1 MDEIIMRRLRHL
13 QWLEENHVKAHQERK
28 NSSVSGSDGQGEDI
42 SNVLSADWNRK
53 HKQHADTAGGRKL
66 PCGWRKEHWKT
77 QQSMA
82 RDYAGVNAGCKDEA
96 VRALEAYEA
105 QDTLPP
111 AA

>member
-13 QWLEENHVKAHQERK
+13 QWLEETHASAQHARE
-28 NSSVSGSDGQGEDI
+28 GSDASRSERQREEV

-53 HKQHADTAGGRKL
+53 PRKGTGACSGQKL

-82 RDYAGVNAGCKDEA
+82 RDYAGIRAGSKEEA
-96 VRALEAYEA
+96 VRALEAFEDG
-105 QDTLPP
+105 DTLPP

>member
-13 QWLEENHVKAHQERK
+13 QWLEENHVKAHQAREA
-28 NSSVSGSDGQGEDI
+28 SGASRSDGCGTDI
-42 SNVLSADWNRK
+42 SNVLSADWNRRK
-53 HKQHADTAGGRKL
+53 RQQAGAPSSQKL

-82 RDYAGVNAGCKDEA
+82 RDYAGVNAGCKEEA
-96 VRALEAYEA
+96 IRALEAYEA
-105 QDTLPP
+105 GSTLPP

>member
-1 MDEIIMRRLRHL
+1 MDEVIMRRLRHL
-13 QWLEENHVKAHQERK
+13 QWLEENHVKGNQAR
-28 NSSVSGSDGQGEDI
+28 SGSNTSDTDGQGEEI
-42 SNVLSADWNRK
+42 LNVLSADWNRK
-53 HKQHADTAGGRKL
+53 QRQRADALDGQKL

-105 QDTLPP
+105 QDPLPP